1 MKKEPIY
8 YREPGIRFPIYYKNI
23 YSGRLITS
31 EEYLEMT
38 IREPEEI
45 NNFSLADKMDI
56 LMNTNK
62 ER

>member
-45 NNFSLADKMDI
+45 NNF
-56 LMNTNK
+56 
-62 ER
+62 